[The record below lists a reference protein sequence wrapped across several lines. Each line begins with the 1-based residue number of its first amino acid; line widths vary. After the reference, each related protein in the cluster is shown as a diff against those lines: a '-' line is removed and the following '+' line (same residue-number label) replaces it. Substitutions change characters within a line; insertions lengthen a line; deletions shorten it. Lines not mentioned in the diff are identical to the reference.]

1 MIFNPIKWPNGARC
15 ACAITFDMDA
25 DSLIHIARPKD
36 SFNRL
41 YPVSMGRY
49 GPTVALP
56 RILETYRRLG
66 IRQSF
71 FIPAWTMEQY
81 PAAVEAILAGGHEIG
96 HHGYIHEDPTTVT
109 PNEERYW
116 FEKALDVH
124 RRMTGALPV
133 GYRAP
138 VYNLTM
144 NTLSLLIEHG
154 FHYDSSMMAD
164 DIPYRVVTQHGSL
177 YEAPPHWGTDDW
189 PAFAHFEE
197 IGYMMPVRSPSS
209 GLSGFFE
216 EFQAHYEW
224 AGLWMPVWHPFL
236 TGRLARWS
244 QIEKFLESMM
254 ETHQVW
260 IAPLRDIVAHIEAE
274 RQVGAVVRDEHLPY
288 YDRPIGLGR

>member
-49 GPTVALP
+49 GPNVALP

-116 FEKALDVH
+116 FEKALEVH

-216 EFQAHYEW
+216 EFQAHYES

-244 QIEKFLESMM
+244 QVEKFLESML

-260 IAPLRDIVAHIEAE
+260 FAPLRDIVTHIEAE